1 MKTCSRQREI
11 ATLLACGTL
20 ASPEAAEARAHLE
33 ICASC
38 REYLRQIS
46 AVCEDHRVAA
56 QQLPAAVVSPRLRNR
71 IAASVQADNGRARG
85 KRSYVPFDS
94 GQWSRI
100 AGAAALVV
108 ILVASWLM
116 LRRPTIVES
125 VARLPLDPPVVK
137 AHLQTGNINLIT
149 YRLALNRS
157 PEDLERLLADQAERP
172 ASNPTP
178 TLRPS
183 LARLELTSLELYRR
197 D

>member
-1 MKTCSRQREI
+1 MKTCSRHREI
-11 ATLLACGTL
+11 VTLLACDAL

-33 ICASC
+33 VCASC

-56 QQLPAAVVSPRLRNR
+56 QQLPTAVVSPRLRNR
-71 IAASVQADNGRARG
+71 IAAIAHGDNGRAFR
-85 KRSYVPFDS
+85 KQWLALLDF
-94 GQWSRI
+94 GQWSPI
-100 AGAAALVV
+100 AGAAALGV
-108 ILVASWLM
+108 ILLTGWLM
-116 LRRPTIVES
+116 LRKPTVVES
-125 VARLPLDPPVVK
+125 VARLRLDPPVSK

-157 PEDLERLLADQAERP
+157 PEDMERLLADQAERP